1 MDSILPTA
9 LKGAALIAFI
19 CITNAAHAQ
28 QKPLLPGNYP
38 SKPIRVIIGAAPG
51 GNANF
56 NTQLVMGKLGER
68 WNTPVVIDNRSGALG
83 IIGTDLVAKAVPD
96 GYTLLSSFT
105 SSIVT
110 LSLLTKVPYDV
121 QKDLAP
127 ISKFSS
133 APFVLAIPGS
143 LPVNSVKELIAYAQS
158 KPGALNFGST
168 GIGSTAH
175 LAAELFMAKTGTKMV
190 HVPYKGGGPGLI
202 ALVGGEV
209 QMFFSGASSV
219 MAHAKSGQLK
229 VLGVG
234 SLKRSPQLP
243 DLPTIAESGVPGY
256 EVTGWYGLFA
266 PARTNPA
273 IILALNREI
282 TQVLNL
288 PAIQERFTANGADIA
303 PGSPKEFKDGIASE
317 LETMGTLIKGLNIK
331 M

>member
-1 MDSILPTA
+1 MDSILPTV
-9 LKGAALIAFI
+9 LKSAALIAFF

-28 QKPLLPGNYP
+28 QKPSLPGDFPN
-38 SKPIRVIIGAAPG
+38 KPVRVIVATSPG

-68 WNTPVVIDNRSGALG
+68 WNTPVVMDNRPGALG
-83 IIGTDLVAKAVPD
+83 IIGTDLVAKALPD

-105 SSIVT
+105 SGIVT

-133 APFVLAIPGS
+133 APFVLAIPAS
-143 LPVNSVKELIAYAQS
+143 LPVNSVKELIAYAKS

-190 HVPYKGGGPGLI
+190 HIPYKGGGPGLI

-209 QMFFSGASSV
+209 QLFFSGASSV
-219 MAHAKSGQLK
+219 MAHAKTGQLK

-266 PARTNPA
+266 PVRTNPA

-282 TQVLNL
+282 TQILNL

-317 LETMGTLIKGLNIK
+317 FETMGTLIKGLNIK